1 MYVCKGCADVL
12 GPPTPSRAGIANAIF
27 SFITFIITLPGLA
40 TGSRTWLKAAGY
52 LIVVN
57 AIMTMAIGL
66 DLWLVTLKMRENF
79 SNIWNDQT
87 DAVQGLMQTAVSNP
101 AQTPEILVSA
111 ANPQAFRSIDQAG

>member
-1 MYVCKGCADVL
+1 
-12 GPPTPSRAGIANAIF
+12 
-27 SFITFIITLPGLA
+27 
-40 TGSRTWLKAAGY
+40 
-52 LIVVN
+52 
-57 AIMTMAIGL
+57 MTMAIGL

-111 ANPQAFRSIDQAG
+111 ANPQAFRSIGQTG